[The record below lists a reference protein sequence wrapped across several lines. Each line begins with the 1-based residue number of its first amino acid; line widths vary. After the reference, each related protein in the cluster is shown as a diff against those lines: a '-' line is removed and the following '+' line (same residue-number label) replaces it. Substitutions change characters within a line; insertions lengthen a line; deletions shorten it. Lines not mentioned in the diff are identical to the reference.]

1 MKSEK
6 DKADKL
12 RKKGKGSKRYQNNG
26 KEKMTRERSMITRK
40 QWKKV
45 TDGEEKK
52 KNREKRDERGKAKF
66 RRNKEKWKRKD
77 GK

>member
-52 KNREKRDERGKAKF
+52 K
-66 RRNKEKWKRKD
+66 
-77 GK
+77 

>member
-1 MKSEK
+1 
-6 DKADKL
+6 
-12 RKKGKGSKRYQNNG
+12 
-26 KEKMTRERSMITRK
+26 MTRERSMITRK

-45 TDGEEKK
+45 TDGEK

-66 RRNKEKWKRKD
+66 RRIKEIWKRKD